1 MRLAPIAVII
11 CCTAG
16 AAFAQE
22 PVVVTGVLAE
32 AVKALPLDQPLTSAH
47 VRKLNG
53 AALSD
58 GKLDAGEKAFL
69 EKIALGQSFL
79 VKAGGGQQQLAASPE
94 AQHVAALLSRPA
106 DMGPMW
112 MEPARIG
119 DLVEFT
125 RWAPVSRDRA
135 TRYVGGQLFLSF
147 NQSTVFNGYAP
158 FKTLLDQKWAAMKAL
173 PDPEAREA
181 GRAML
186 FDAAMLARQESYTT
200 ATPMPDHLFA
210 WLGSQETKTSI
221 R

>member
-1 MRLAPIAVII
+1 MRLAPVAVIMYGL
-11 CCTAG
+11 AG

-22 PVVVTGVLAE
+22 PVVVTGGLAE
-32 AVKALPLDQPLTSAH
+32 AVKALPLGQLMTSAH
-47 VRKLNG
+47 VRSLNG

-69 EKIALGQSFL
+69 EKVAAGQLFL
-79 VKAGGGQQQLAASPE
+79 VNAGGAKLQLTASPE
-94 AQHVAALLSRPA
+94 GQHVAALLSRPA

-112 MEPARIG
+112 AEPARIG

-135 TRYVGGQLFLSF
+135 TRYVGGQLLLSF
-147 NQSTVFNGYAP
+147 NQSTVFNGYGP
-158 FKTLLDQKWAAMKAL
+158 LKKLLDQKWAAVKAL
-173 PDPEAREA
+173 SDPGAREA
-181 GRAML
+181 GRSML
-186 FDAAMLARQESYTT
+186 FDAAMLARQESYTM

-210 WLGSQETKTSI
+210 WLESEETKASI